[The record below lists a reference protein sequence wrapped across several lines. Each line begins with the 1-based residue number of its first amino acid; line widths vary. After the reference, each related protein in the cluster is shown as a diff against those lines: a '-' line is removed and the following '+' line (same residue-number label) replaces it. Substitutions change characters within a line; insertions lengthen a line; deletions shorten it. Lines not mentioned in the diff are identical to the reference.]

1 MNKIIVAVKNNI
13 ILFSV
18 PLLILS
24 SLFVPVISF
33 ADTGN
38 GAYTSY
44 NLDPIFPTTSYSA
57 PRAQSYS
64 APATN
69 YGTCNGC
76 GRQAGSASC
85 TGCGTSRSTPT
96 TYSQPRSG
104 GNFIN
109 DLLDLSFGF
118 SSVKNDNDT
127 TITTDSHNKT
137 NYSVV
142 NTDNSD
148 RSVRTNYT
156 YTDNS
161 EIDNSVR
168 ISSGRHIAYD
178 DDDNDDNDDNDDLNV
193 ICRVSDTSI
202 EEGDT
207 VRFTADISGGD
218 SPYEYDWRGDIDGD
232 DRVESFRF
240 NREGRYEVEIRVTD
254 DDGNTD
260 TDDCPVVVVDD
271 EDNDDDDDDN
281 NVNLITTTT
290 NNPPTGNLA
299 SLNSVFLSQVPY
311 TGSKETLTIIG
322 YVATIFVWS
331 VLVVYFLARRK
342 SKMLKS
348 SIIDSFKKGNKV
360 AVKIG

>member
-1 MNKIIVAVKNNI
+1 MKKNKIFNKINIYIGIIALFAFVFSIPAIV
-13 ILFSV
+13 
-18 PLLILS
+18 
-24 SLFVPVISF
+24 F
-33 ADTGN
+33 ADGIPYASY
-38 GAYTSY
+38 GEYSYTPASSANYGSYSY
-44 NLDPIFPTTSYSA
+44 NQPSSANYGSYSQ
-57 PRAQSYS
+57 PVPKAQSYS
-64 APATN
+64 APTN
-69 YGTCNGC
+69 RGC
-76 GRQAGSASC
+76 TNC
-85 TGCGTSRSTPT
+85 TSRSTPT

-104 GNFIN
+104 GGFIN

-127 TITTDSHNKT
+127 TIKTDSHNKT
-137 NYSVV
+137 SYSVN

-161 EIDNSVR
+161 EVDNSVR
-168 ISSGRHIAYD
+168 ISSGRHVAINDD
-178 DDDNDDNDDNDDLNV
+178 DDDNDNDDLNV
-193 ICRVSDTSI
+193 ICRVSDSSVD
-202 EEGDT
+202 EGDT

-232 DRVESFRF
+232 DKTESFRF
-240 NREGRYEVEIRVTD
+240 NREGRYDVEIRVTD

-271 EDNDDDDDDN
+271 EDNDDDDNDN

-290 NNPPTGNLA
+290 SNPPTGNLA

-331 VLVVYFLARRK
+331 VLVVYFLAKRK